1 MKLLQASVITFDF
14 DKLPVSAKS
23 AMVRRDIKKSIIKAR
38 GQRKFKVNP
47 HKIRVPKDTRDK

>member
-38 GQRKFKVNP
+38 GQRKFKINP
-47 HKIRVPKDTRDK
+47 HKIRVPKDT